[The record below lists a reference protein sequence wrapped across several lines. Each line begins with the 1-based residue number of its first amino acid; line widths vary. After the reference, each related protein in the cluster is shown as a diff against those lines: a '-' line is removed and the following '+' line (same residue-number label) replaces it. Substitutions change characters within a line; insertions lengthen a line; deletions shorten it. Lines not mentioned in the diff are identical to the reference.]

1 MGRKKQ
7 REEPSGPAGAPE
19 WVVTF
24 TDMISLLVTFFIL
37 LLTFSSMDSYEALKV
52 DSFLQG
58 NRGMHAAGGSS
69 LVDVAKEDQLAAS
82 NIERGANRPHTR
94 PPESLQASI
103 EEMGQ
108 SESSA
113 HRALDMNDVGDGLLI
128 EFNAAESFA
137 PGSTELSSALKK
149 SLNEIA
155 EVLQHYPHQ
164 VVVEGFADAA
174 FKPSPSFKSAD
185 EISLARANAAA
196 DYMLQS
202 SELSPKMVQLAGLG
216 SREAVADNATAT
228 GRQLNRRI
236 RIRVLSMNEYRATS
250 LEATGQTG
258 GRENG

>member
-1 MGRKKQ
+1 MGRKKK

-58 NRGMHAAGGSS
+58 NRGMHSAGGSS

-82 NIERGANRPHTR
+82 TIERGASRPHTR
-94 PPESLQASI
+94 PPEGLQESI

-108 SESSA
+108 RETSA
-113 HRALDMNDVGDGLLI
+113 HQSLDMNDVGDGFLI

-137 PGSTELSSALKK
+137 PGSTELSSALRK
-149 SLNEIA
+149 SLGEIA
-155 EVLQHYPHQ
+155 RVLEHYPHQ
-164 VVVEGFADAA
+164 VVVEGFSDGA
-174 FKPSPSFKSAD
+174 FKPSPSYRSED
-185 EISLARANAAA
+185 EISLARADRAAQ
-196 DYMLQS
+196 YMLQES
-202 SELSPKMVQLAGLG
+202 GLSPKMIQLAGLG

-236 RIRVLSMNEYRATS
+236 RIRVLSMDSYRATS
-250 LEATGQTG
+250 LESEGQKG